1 MHTRRPEMLKEEVI
15 RAFQC
20 PTIIAELGRINSLNL
35 RERVSVKGEVTKVS
49 YISDIIDIKYLC
61 CIFHLISFNNYF
73 QILLEYLYMINISYI
88 YFAMVNK
95 DIAIGYYN
103 FFKDDSINVINS
115 WKY

>member
-1 MHTRRPEMLKEEVI
+1 MLKEEVI

-49 YISDIIDIKYLC
+49 YLC

-103 FFKDDSINVINS
+103 FF
-115 WKY
+115 